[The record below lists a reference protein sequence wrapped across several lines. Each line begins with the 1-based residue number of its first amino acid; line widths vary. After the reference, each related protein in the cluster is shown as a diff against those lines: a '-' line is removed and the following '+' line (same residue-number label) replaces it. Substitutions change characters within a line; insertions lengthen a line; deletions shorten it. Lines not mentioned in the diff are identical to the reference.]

1 MNLLNVCSQ
10 VTTPLIFCMV
20 VDCTPYHDWGAMVS
34 VQWLDSCIYWSLP
47 LPAVRTSMSI
57 TVELREG
64 RLITGDT
71 VAPVP
76 KVPPSVRSSPHMSAS
91 PVIHSQ
97 SGTPGGTPKL
107 IASSQKPV
115 TLLQTDYILRNRR
128 IISMRRRAAGMKR
141 LSMTIWINS
150 LSSWTMVTLLQLPSL
165 NWCGRPMFRL
175 CYKILLTN
183 PWNTTF

>member
-57 TVELREG
+57 TVKLREG

-76 KVPPSVRSSPHMSAS
+76 KVPPSVRSSPHMAAS

-107 IASSQKPV
+107 IASNQKPV

-128 IISMRRRAAGMKR
+128 IISMHRRAAGMKR

-150 LSSWTMVTLLQLPSL
+150 LSSWTVVTLLQLPSL